1 METYGKVELYLYALD
16 GGVVSFTPRPLY
28 PRRKRFLYPLDRRLA
43 GPQLELVKY
52 SLFVRCLLKCF
63 RLLVQTYMILVS
75 YMFSCSEPLLYCM

>member
-43 GPQLELVKY
+43 GPQL
-52 SLFVRCLLKCF
+52 
-63 RLLVQTYMILVS
+63 
-75 YMFSCSEPLLYCM
+75 